1 MSSSYLSLKNLEER
15 LEVYI
20 ETFNDHDNRLDVGY
34 RALYGLKILSLI
46 FWVWADLL
54 WPLVVLMLQSQA
66 QWCPGWMFG
75 YYIPAVKAQLTKFV
89 AEMENDILLAC
100 PRLNKHRLAD
110 IRNIKYGRCEL
121 VEGWLVVEDANR
133 KPLKLNSGKQESQ
146 KIAST
151 TLSSSEKASL
161 QNWNTGSTHAIYHST
176 SCYTTVWILVYS
188 SLEYAVHGRP
198 ISTLSIRIK
207 ESSSLEAE
215 KFKRCVQFVAQL
227 PNVQEKNMEFSD
239 ELSSAVFWRLKS
251 TLIEVVWEKLFL
263 SHFPKLFRRVEKVV
277 EDKQRKTTL

>member
-1 MSSSYLSLKNLEER
+1 M
-15 LEVYI
+15 
-20 ETFNDHDNRLDVGY
+20 
-34 RALYGLKILSLI
+34 
-46 FWVWADLL
+46 
-54 WPLVVLMLQSQA
+54 
-66 QWCPGWMFG
+66 
-75 YYIPAVKAQLTKFV
+75 
-89 AEMENDILLAC
+89 
-100 PRLNKHRLAD
+100 
-110 IRNIKYGRCEL
+110 
-121 VEGWLVVEDANR
+121 
-133 KPLKLNSGKQESQ
+133 
-146 KIAST
+146 
-151 TLSSSEKASL
+151 

-207 ESSSLEAE
+207 ESSSLEEE